1 MVAKVELG
9 KGYGFHWLQGV
20 KEGVGGVQEVQIE
33 EGEEEEVGKV
43 QEVQIE
49 EEEEVEVVG
58 KVQEP

>member
-1 MVAKVELG
+1 MELE

-20 KEGVGGVQEVQIE
+20 KEGVGA
-33 EGEEEEVGKV
+33 V

-49 EEEEVEVVG
+49 EEEEEEEEVG